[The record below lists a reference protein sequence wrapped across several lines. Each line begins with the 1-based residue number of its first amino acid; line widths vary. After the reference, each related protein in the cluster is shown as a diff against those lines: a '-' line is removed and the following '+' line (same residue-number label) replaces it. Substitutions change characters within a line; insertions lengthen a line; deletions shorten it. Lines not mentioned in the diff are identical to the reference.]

1 MIDEHC
7 GYHHNGYC
15 LKGLSGTPC
24 ELRGCVAHTTDDV
37 GYLKPQSSDELTRIN
52 EKLERKVLDALVI
65 PDVPL
70 NIITSPCQS

>member
-7 GYHHNGYC
+7 VYHYNGYC
-15 LKGLSGTPC
+15 LKGLPGTPC

-37 GYLKPQSSDELTRIN
+37 GYLKPYPSAELSRIN
-52 EKLERKVLDALVI
+52 EKLERKVFDALAT